1 MRGERES
8 ERERVTPS
16 DMSSELSTKK
26 RRKRSG
32 WLLMWI
38 HEGKDLGGLVCYTL
52 IKVFI
57 KVGKN

>member
-1 MRGERES
+1 MRGDRES

-38 HEGKDLGGLVCYTL
+38 HEGKDLLGGLVCYTA
-52 IKVFI
+52 K
-57 KVGKN
+57 